1 MGQVSS
7 LGEWRDFL
15 SDFLTSR
22 GVAWAVGR
30 AAADDPLPFAA
41 HEALE
46 YFGFD
51 ALTAKA
57 LRYGVHEVFNRHSG
71 RFAYVRLVD
80 DGRLA
85 WLGAAVSSAFGLSPA
100 ATQGIA
106 DAANLAVAIAS
117 PVLPPRFQHH
127 TSGDAGG
134 YGAVLTRH
142 ATAFDATTADESPDA
157 TAMAAAAA
165 MEVSY
170 VLECLELVRE
180 GIQDWHPLVLRKRL
194 WIPNHLA
201 LEVDAARGDALRGAQ
216 HHLIAWLLLEMLHT
230 RCCTRLRLLAQ
241 VPAAAAGNQLLSDAD
256 ATAARFR
263 NVHGAAV
270 IRE

>member
-1 MGQVSS
+1 MACTRCS
-7 LGEWRDFL
+7 
-15 SDFLTSR
+15 
-22 GVAWAVGR
+22 
-30 AAADDPLPFAA
+30 
-41 HEALE
+41 
-46 YFGFD
+46 
-51 ALTAKA
+51 TAT
-57 LRYGVHEVFNRHSG
+57 G

-127 TSGDAGG
+127 TSGGAGG

-157 TAMAAAAA
+157 TATAAAAA
-165 MEVSY
+165 MEVAD

-201 LEVDAARGDALRGAQ
+201 VDAARGDALRGAQ